1 MAMTRGVRLVFGLIG
16 LAIFVSIAG
25 IVLLYVLVS
34 RGPSVPQAAT
44 LVLRPGGP
52 LAENVPNDVAGAL
65 LGSTTKTVRGFVDNL
80 RKAKR
85 DARIASVLIMPSAL
99 DLPYWG
105 KVQELHD

>member
-44 LVLRPGGP
+44 LIMRPGGQ
-52 LAENVPNDVAGAL
+52 LAETVPNDVVGQF
-65 LGSTTKTVRGFVDNL
+65 LGRGTNTVRAFIDNL

-85 DARIASVLIMPSAL
+85 DARITTVLIMPSSL
-99 DLPYWG
+99 DLP
-105 KVQELHD
+105 